1 MVGGLQLRLYMGVV
15 AASPVPRELIDA
27 LVSVQVN
34 EGAGAQS
41 GFQLAFTAAADGLIQ
56 RELLPGGFFDAPRRV
71 IVSVVVD
78 GREDVL
84 VDGVIT
90 RQELT
95 VSPEPGKCQLTV
107 TGLDL
112 SQMMDL
118 IDFSGFPYPA
128 LTVEGRVAIML
139 AKYAMY
145 GVVPVIVPSI
155 MVSVPNPLQRINS
168 QRGTDLAY
176 LKRLASE
183 VGYTFH
189 VQPGPAVGKSFAYWG
204 PEVKVGEVQPALT
217 CNMGPHDNVDS
228 LTLGLDGI
236 QKTLFIFFVQQPDT
250 RVPIP
255 VPVPDIGPLNPP
267 LGPRPL
273 PPLSYTKLDLVAP
286 EGEDD
291 STAKHELMTAVM
303 RGLARA
309 SQRAD
314 VVSGSGTLR
323 VSRYGQLLRPRKLVG
338 GRGAGITY
346 DGLYYVKSVTHSI
359 KPGDYTQNFRLT
371 RNALMSYT
379 QELPV

>member
-1 MVGGLQLRLYMGVV
+1 MIGGLQLHLAMGAVV
-15 AASPVPRELIDA
+15 ASPVPRELIDA
-27 LVSVQVN
+27 LVSVQVS
-34 EGAGAQS
+34 EGAGAQA
-41 GFQLAFTAAADGLIQ
+41 GFQLVFTAANEGLIQ
-56 RELLPGGFFDAPRRV
+56 RELLPGGFFDAPRRT
-71 IVSVVVD
+71 IISVELD
-78 GREDVL
+78 GRREVL
-84 VDGVIT
+84 IDGVIT

-95 VSPEPGKCQLTV
+95 VSNEPGKTQLTI

-118 IDFSGFPYPA
+118 IDFSGFPFPA

-145 GVVPVIVPSI
+145 GIVPVIVPSI
-155 MVSVPNPLQRINS
+155 LVAVPNPLERING

-189 VQPGPAVGKSFAYWG
+189 VEPGPEPGMSFAYWG
-204 PEVKVGEVQPALT
+204 PEIKVGEVQPALT
-217 CNMGPHDNVDS
+217 VNMDAHSNVDS
-228 LTLGLDGI
+228 LSLSLDGI
-236 QKTLFIFFVQQPDT
+236 GKTLFVFYVQQPDSKA
-250 RVPIP
+250 PIP
-255 VPVPDIGPLNPP
+255 VPVPDIGQLNPP

-273 PPLSYTKLDLVAP
+273 PPLSYTKLDLVSP

-291 STAKHELMTAVM
+291 STAKHKLMTAVM

-309 SQRAD
+309 SQKAD
-314 VVSGSGTLR
+314 VVGGSGSLR
-323 VSRYGQLLRPRKLVG
+323 VSRYGRLLRPRKLVG
-338 GRGAGITY
+338 VRGAGITY
-346 DGLYYVKSVTHSI
+346 DGIYFVKSVTHSI
-359 KPGDYTQNFRLT
+359 KAGDYTQSFRLT

>member
-1 MVGGLQLRLYMGVV
+1 MLGGLQLQLYIGAVT
-15 AASPVPRELIDA
+15 ASPVPRELIDA

-34 EGAGAQS
+34 EGAGAQA
-41 GFQLAFTAAADGLIQ
+41 GFQLVFTAANTGLIQ
-56 RELLPGGFFDAPRRV
+56 RELLPSGYFDAPRRV
-71 IVSVVVD
+71 IIAITLD
-78 GREDVL
+78 GRQEIL

-95 VSPEPGKCQLTV
+95 VSAEPGKTQLTV
-107 TGLDL
+107 TGLDV

-128 LTVEGRVAIML
+128 LTVEGRVAIMI

-145 GVVPVIVPSI
+145 GIVPLIVPSI
-155 MVSVPNPLQRINS
+155 LVSVPNPLQRINS

-176 LKRLASE
+176 IKRLASE
-183 VGYTFH
+183 VGYTFY
-189 VQPGPAVGKSFAYWG
+189 VQPGPEVGMSLAYWG
-204 PEVKVGEVQPALT
+204 PEIKVGEVQPALS
-217 CNMGPHDNVDS
+217 CNMGPHDTVDA

-236 QKTLFIFFVQQPDT
+236 QKTLFVFFVQQPDS

-255 VPVPDIGPLNPP
+255 IPVPDIGPLNPP

-273 PPLSYTKLDLVAP
+273 VPLSYTKLDLVAP

-291 STAKHELMTAVM
+291 ATAKYELMTAAM

-309 SQRAD
+309 AQRAD
-314 VVSGSGTLR
+314 VISGSGTLR
-323 VSRYGQLLRPRKLVG
+323 VSRYGRVLRPRKLVG
-338 GRGAGITY
+338 VRGAGMTY
-346 DGLYYVKSVTHSI
+346 DGVYYVKSVTHSI

-379 QELPV
+379 QEIPV